1 MMENTDSDS
10 EEDNPF
16 IEEEGITDIALV
28 VEDEKLYVSKALLS
42 IVSPVFKKMFLS
54 NFKEVD
60 AKELPLPGKKF
71 KDVLEFLKVVYP
83 NMQKPL
89 NFNTITRILPLIH
102 EYSCER
108 QLEES
113 EKFLTANI
121 NPDKKGNLCLDK
133 LLECLLQ
140 SHIYGLEKSY
150 KICLKSASN
159 YSFKKTQIK

>member
-1 MMENTDSDS
+1 MENTDSDS

-16 IEEEGITDIALV
+16 IEKEGITDIALV

-89 NFNTITRILPLIH
+89 NC
-102 EYSCER
+102 EYMYIDFFI
-108 QLEES
+108 QN
-113 EKFLTANI
+113 A
-121 NPDKKGNLCLDK
+121 
-133 LLECLLQ
+133 
-140 SHIYGLEKSY
+140 
-150 KICLKSASN
+150 
-159 YSFKKTQIK
+159 